1 MERTETAAARS
12 ELARRTLHEI
22 VGRRP
27 GAREVLLGFG
37 LDLCCGGELPLEE
50 AARLHGLD
58 LGEIL
63 EALGAGPDDGARRDG

>member
-1 MERTETAAARS
+1 METTDTGAGRA
-12 ELARRTLHEI
+12 ELARTTLHEI
-22 VGRRP
+22 VSRRP

-63 EALGAGPDDGARRDG
+63 EALGAGPDGGARRDG